1 MLRQASMMDWRFSRA
16 FVVGINVSPD
26 RDGVA
31 PSNHKPLQ
39 CKPLQ
44 GENNG

>member
-1 MLRQASMMDWRFSRA
+1 MLRQASMMDWRFSRS
-16 FVVGINVSPD
+16 FVVGINFSPD
-26 RDGVA
+26 LDGVA

-39 CKPLQ
+39 